1 MSAFNVVSF
10 NWLRS
15 WQTKWNRRHT
25 MRQKKPILYSTG
37 WFFSF
42 ASFELFVSN
51 FYQCNKVT
59 GLANVHHKKPTDV
72 KNLLNENIVHWN
84 STNWLLVCSCYRDRH
99 RLAAVWTQKK
109 NLFVL
114 ATRTTHSLC
123 NVQNYSPICRRA
135 STAHL
140 WIIFNMETQKTQR
153 NCIICSHSVTCC
165 YFIRA
170 LNSWVAFHH
179 NSINVNEM
187 NVMTL
192 SQNSSISLGIF
203 AFKCE
208 ITNHENR
215 YRSNAS
221 HHHIRFCQTIQQ
233 RAI

>member
-1 MSAFNVVSF
+1 MYITKSQPMSKISSTKISF
-10 NWLRS
+10 NEIQQIDCLFAVAIEIAIDW
-15 WQTKWNRRHT
+15 
-25 MRQKKPILYSTG
+25 PLYG
-37 WFFSF
+37 
-42 ASFELFVSN
+42 
-51 FYQCNKVT
+51 
-59 GLANVHHKKPTDV
+59 HK
-72 KNLLNENIVHWN
+72 
-84 STNWLLVCSCYRDRH
+84 
-99 RLAAVWTQKK
+99 KK